1 MKHTIFRRWFSIK
14 LLYITVFILSISLV
28 WSILEAQVIR
38 INTIRFKSKKVNNK
52 IKIVFLSD
60 LHYGDYYFRYRLKN
74 IVNKVNNLNPDIVIL
89 GGDYLFVERNTK
101 FNKTT
106 LDIFFHEIGKIKSK
120 HGMVAVLGN
129 HEYYLRENLKL
140 LLEAMANERINL
152 LKNKTYSLD
161 IENTRILLHGVDD
174 LTTGQVQISDS
185 QINEKYLN
193 IIISH
198 NPDFFE
204 EYDINFDIGLSGHT
218 HGGQINFFGLY
229 APITESNYGQ
239 KFIKTINTKGNSTII
254 TSKGLGCSQIPLRF
268 FATPEII
275 ELIIDKK

>member
-1 MKHTIFRRWFSIK
+1 MT
-14 LLYITVFILSISLV
+14 LLYIALFILFIGLV
-28 WSILEAQVIR
+28 WSLFEAQVIR
-38 INTIRFKSKKVNNK
+38 INTIRFKSKKANNK

-101 FNKTT
+101 FNKTI
-106 LDIFFHEIGKIKSK
+106 LDRFFHEIGKIKSK
-120 HGMVAVLGN
+120 HGIVAVLGN

-174 LTTGQVQISDS
+174 LRTGQVQIGDS
-185 QINEKYLN
+185 QVNEKYLN

-204 EYDINFDIGLSGHT
+204 EYNINFDIGLSGHT

-239 KFIKTINTKGNSTII
+239 KFIKTINTKKNSTII
-254 TSKGLGCSQIPLRF
+254 TSKGLGCSRIPLRF

-275 ELIIDKK
+275 ELIIYNK